1 MADLSAMST
10 EDLLAF
16 KSGDLSK
23 VSTQGL
29 IALKGGKRASMPEP
43 AFEREARETKPT
55 IPEELARQFLMTGR
69 YGLEAF
75 GGGGLANK
83 MGLPQP
89 QGMQERIIGD
99 TARTMA
105 GAGGIT
111 GAANALKNKVLPAV
125 QPYMEMLASN
135 PLAQQAA
142 AMGGGASAGM
152 ARESGAGPMG
162 QMAAGMAGGIAPA
175 AAGGVAKW
183 LGKHAADAGATIG
196 ASFGNQRGIE
206 RIGRDAAQRVAGQTR
221 GEQYA
226 ALLRAKD
233 YAPGAKPN
241 VAEAIA
247 EAQMGQPQ
255 QMGGA
260 TIRLQKDLSGA
271 KGLEDV
277 LPSAARQQRVALAE
291 HLRNVKAQARPMREE
306 ALAQA
311 NLGGVKVNKIN
322 DEIDAV
328 MAKPGNKADDLIQ
341 KTLGAVKEKISGLAD
356 DAGNIDARE
365 LYTVRKKLG
374 NTIASFS
381 RETANWDK
389 KQTAGLEREVQKLI
403 DDAIESASGGW
414 WSTWRPYLKTYSEGM
429 KTVERQKIAG
439 REAKL
444 IAAGIKGSNA
454 QDLAAGEL
462 PHPPTLLHRP
472 MMALN
477 YVLRMLSRDAN
488 TPVAKYLAEK
498 MRDPRAYAE
507 LLKGEAGKTP
517 MTAPLPKTDAARR
530 AMIAALLAQ
539 EETMIGNQAER

>member
-1 MADLSAMST
+1 MAADLSALST
-10 EDLLAF
+10 EDLLAL
-16 KSGDLSK
+16 KAGDLSK
-23 VSTQGL
+23 VSTPGL
-29 IALKGGKRASMPEP
+29 MALKPKVPMPEP

-55 IPEELARQFLMTGR
+55 MGEELARQVLLTGR

-83 MGLPQP
+83 MGLPEP
-89 QGMQERIIGD
+89 QNMQERVVGD

-105 GAGGIT
+105 GGAGIT
-111 GAANALKNKVLPAV
+111 SAANALKNKVVPWA
-125 QPYMEMLASN
+125 QPYMEMLASK
-135 PLAQQAA
+135 PLAMQAS
-142 AMGGGASAGM
+142 AMGGGASSSVAK
-152 ARESGAGPMG
+152 ESGAGPMG
-162 QMAAGMAGGIAPA
+162 QMAAGLAGGMAPA

-183 LGKHAADAGATIG
+183 LGRHAADAGSTIG

-206 RIGRDAAQRVAGQTR
+206 RIAKDAAQRIAGPTR
-221 GEQYA
+221 GEQLV
-226 ALLRAKD
+226 ALLQAKD
-233 YAPGAKPN
+233 YVPGAKPT

-247 EAQMGQPQ
+247 EAQMGQPT

-260 TIRLQKDLSGA
+260 TIKLQKDLSGA
-271 KGLEDV
+271 KGVEDV
-277 LPSAARQQRVALAE
+277 LPSAARQQRTALAE
-291 HLRNVKAQARPMREE
+291 HLRNVKVQARPMREE
-306 ALAQA
+306 ALVQA
-311 NLGGVKVNKIN
+311 NLGGVKVNNIN
-322 DEIDAV
+322 AAIKTV
-328 MAKPGNKADDLIQ
+328 MEKPGNKADDLIQ
-341 KTLGAVKEKISGLAD
+341 KTLGAVKVKIADLAD

-403 DDAIESASGGW
+403 DDAIESAGGKG
-414 WSTWRPYLKTYSEGM
+414 WRDYLKTYSEGM
-429 KTVERQKIAG
+429 KTAERQKIAG

-477 YVLRMLSRDAN
+477 YALKMLSRDAN
-488 TPVAKYLAEK
+488 TPVAKYLAEQ
-498 MRDPRAYAE
+498 MRDPKAYAE

-517 MTAPLPKTDAARR
+517 MASPLPKSDAARR
-530 AMIAALLAQ
+530 ALIAAMLSQ
-539 EETMIGNQAER
+539 EGGF